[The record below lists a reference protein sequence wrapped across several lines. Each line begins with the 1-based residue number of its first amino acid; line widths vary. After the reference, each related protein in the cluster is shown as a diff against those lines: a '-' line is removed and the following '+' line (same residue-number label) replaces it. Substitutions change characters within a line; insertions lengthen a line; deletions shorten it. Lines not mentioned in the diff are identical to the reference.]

1 MKRRLFLTDYAV
13 RALGLSLALVVLACS
28 QATEPAPPPP
38 VPTVNLTGYFVLPTS
53 GFVKFFTDGTSK
65 TWTQDTV
72 VNGVPSSDAVNQ
84 IGVHEYLASSNRAWV
99 ATLDT
104 SGFIF
109 LLSPPLAATPD
120 LIPAT
125 GNHVASSGFVTQ
137 TGTVPVR
144 RISRLVDTSLMVTVP
159 AGIFDS
165 VALIRQEFWTIRTI
179 LGATDT
185 LVDSAYRWYAPG
197 VDEIRRI
204 EWLHSEV
211 DSTLKEF
218 EFGSVGGNTY
228 P

>member
-1 MKRRLFLTDYAV
+1 V
-13 RALGLSLALVVLACS
+13 CLAFAVLACS
-28 QATEPAPPPP
+28 QSTEPEPPPP

-53 GFVKFFTDGTSK
+53 GFVKLFIDGSSRN
-65 TWTQDTV
+65 WIQDTV
-72 VNGVPSSDAVNQ
+72 VNGVLSSDAVNQ
-84 IGVHEYLASSNRAWV
+84 AGTHEYLATSNRAWV

-104 SGFIF
+104 SGFLF
-109 LLSPPLAATPD
+109 LLSPPLAALPE
-120 LIPAT
+120 LMPAS

-137 TGTVPVR
+137 TETVPVR
-144 RISRLVDTSLMVTVP
+144 RISRLVDTGLSVVVP
-159 AGIFDS
+159 AGTFDS
-165 VALIRQEFWTIRTI
+165 VVLIRQEFWTIRNI

-204 EWLHSEV
+204 EWIHDTP

-218 EFGSVGGNTY
+218 QAGSVGGNIY